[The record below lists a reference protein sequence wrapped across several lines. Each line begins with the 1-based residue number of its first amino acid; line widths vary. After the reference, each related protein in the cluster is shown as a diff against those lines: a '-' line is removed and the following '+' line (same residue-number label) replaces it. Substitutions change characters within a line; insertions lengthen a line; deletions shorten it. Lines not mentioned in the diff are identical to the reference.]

1 MYTIACYHID
11 SFYPNH
17 MSRRKNILYS
27 VALLFK
33 KQKLRL
39 KLSPMNTVNWW
50 KLGSIYPFVNKK
62 FNALKGMI
70 VLFLI
75 MLKDNTYDEIT

>member
-1 MYTIACYHID
+1 
-11 SFYPNH
+11 
-17 MSRRKNILYS
+17 
-27 VALLFK
+27 
-33 KQKLRL
+33 
-39 KLSPMNTVNWW
+39 MNTVNWW

-62 FNALKGMI
+62 FNTLKEMI